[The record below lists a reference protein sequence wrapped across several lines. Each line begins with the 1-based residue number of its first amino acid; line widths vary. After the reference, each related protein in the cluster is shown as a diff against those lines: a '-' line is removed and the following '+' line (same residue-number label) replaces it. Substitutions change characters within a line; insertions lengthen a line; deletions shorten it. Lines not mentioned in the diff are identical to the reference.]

1 MGCGAEC
8 HREDGI
14 GKKKCCFLNYP
25 ILCKKKI
32 CKLHAV
38 SFLKR
43 LMWSFCTFCVFKSMP
58 LPHNGI
64 KVKPLWQGCC
74 TVIRSAVNLSPAV
87 CIGIKSHASIYA
99 KV

>member
-1 MGCGAEC
+1 M
-8 HREDGI
+8 
-14 GKKKCCFLNYP
+14 
-25 ILCKKKI
+25 
-32 CKLHAV
+32 V
-38 SFLKR
+38 
-43 LMWSFCTFCVFKSMP
+43 FCAFCVFESMP

-74 TVIRSAVNLSPAV
+74 AVTRLAVNLSLAV